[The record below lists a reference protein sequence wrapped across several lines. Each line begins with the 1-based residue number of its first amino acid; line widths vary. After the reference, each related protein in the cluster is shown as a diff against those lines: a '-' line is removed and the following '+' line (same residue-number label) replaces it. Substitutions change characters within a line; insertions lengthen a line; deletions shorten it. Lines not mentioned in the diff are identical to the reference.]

1 MLSLHR
7 LSSSAMNYCFYS
19 ILRSGAMCFLV
30 CNKCS
35 EILICKG
42 ACSCSVLGI
51 CICNCVLD
59 GNFSPFTAYS
69 SFITL
74 ILLVLMTF
82 TTGCSIAPVVNTIKL
97 PLSDSVRNLASF
109 LVDATVLTFVAT
121 HNLQQ
126 GLATKDLHGCC
137 LVF

>member
-1 MLSLHR
+1 MQLRTSRQFQSLH
-7 LSSSAMNYCFYS
+7 SM
-19 ILRSGAMCFLV
+19 
-30 CNKCS
+30 
-35 EILICKG
+35 
-42 ACSCSVLGI
+42 SVLPSATI
-51 CICNCVLD
+51 
-59 GNFSPFTAYS
+59 YS

-137 LVF
+137 SVF